1 MIHITNTQKVSWLD
15 YLYMVIMVI
24 YLGQA
29 TVDTAAMVNTNI
41 LNHFIGFL
49 IPFVFS
55 IILAIKHNVQFK
67 NFHLEHLLLLFA
79 IWCFLIIIKY
89 GFEIVTNYSVITA
102 FYLFYGIIIAY
113 IHVMVFRESLFPVYE
128 HVIFLMS
135 LISIALWC
143 FAVFMPGLATPF
155 FKSLPLADYSHYGN
169 HFLYLFTWMNPS
181 EGQVSNGVI
190 RNAGCAWEPGRFAIM
205 VCLAIC
211 LQFVRQGIKIKSNYR
226 LLIMVIALALTQS
239 TTGYSIFFLVIA
251 LFALRFTSIWSI
263 IGFSV
268 VAVVAFSF
276 ATSIDF
282 LGEKLQ
288 DQTDF
293 NNVFFELERRV
304 SDVSN
309 SYAEGEYAFSLDRFP
324 AMYFEA
330 INIIN
335 DPILGYTQMPEKSYF
350 YNEIS
355 TNCSLTGGIF
365 KVLGAFGIL
374 IGCYLYI
381 LLYRSSVFI
390 YNTSSKSNSN
400 KSKTALF
407 FCILLSSIS
416 YNIWGCPIYMAIWL
430 YGYFLHK
437 KVNKK

>member
-1 MIHITNTQKVSWLD
+1 MIQITKTQKVSWFD
-15 YLYMVIMVI
+15 YLYMLIMVI

-29 TVDTAAMVNTNI
+29 TVDTATMVNTN
-41 LNHFIGFL
+41 LLKHFAGFL
-49 IPFVFS
+49 IPIAFS
-55 IILAIKHNVQFK
+55 VILTVKHHVCFRNQ
-67 NFHLEHLLLLFA
+67 HLTHLLVLFA

-89 GFEIVTNYSVITA
+89 GFGIINNYSVITT

-113 IHVMVFRESLFPVYE
+113 IHINAFRESLFPLYE
-128 HVIFLMS
+128 HVISLIS
-135 LISIALWC
+135 LISIVLWC
-143 FAVFMPGLATPF
+143 FAVFMPGMATPF
-155 FKSLPLADYSHYGN
+155 FNSLPLADYSHYGN
-169 HFLYLFTWMNPS
+169 HLLYLFTWMNPS

-211 LQFVRQGIKIKSNYR
+211 LQFVRQGIRIKKNYR

-239 TTGYSIFFLVIA
+239 TTGYSILFLIIA
-251 LFALRFTSIWSI
+251 LFFLRLKSAWSM
-263 IGFSV
+263 IGFTIIA
-268 VAVVAFSF
+268 AVTFYF

-288 DQTDF
+288 NQTDF
-293 NNVFFELERRV
+293 SNVFYELDKRV

-309 SYAEGEYAFSLDRFP
+309 TYAEGEYAFSLDRFP

-330 INIIN
+330 TNIIH
-335 DPILGYTQMPEKSYF
+335 DPILGYTQMPERSYF

-355 TNCSLTGGIF
+355 SNCSLTGGIL
-365 KVLGAFGIL
+365 KVLGTFGIL
-374 IGCYLYI
+374 VGVYLYI
-381 LLYRSSVFI
+381 LLYRSSVYI
-390 YNTSSKSNSN
+390 SNTTSKRNKN

-430 YGYFLHK
+430 YGYFLPK
-437 KVNKK
+437 KVN